1 MALSKKKKSIVLLS
15 GGLDSAVSFK
25 KVFGETDIVLT
36 LTFDYGQRAAK
47 KEIEA
52 AGAIS
57 KLFNVDHK
65 VIDLPWLK
73 ELTTTALVELS
84 ESMPRLD
91 RSELDDLSKAG
102 QSAEN
107 VWVPNRNGV
116 FINIAAAF
124 CEALE
129 ADHVVTGFNAEEAAT
144 FPDNSKAFVE
154 AVNGSLSYS
163 TLTKASVIAPTAEL
177 NKREIIKLALEIGA
191 PLDLVWSCY
200 EGDERMCGQ
209 CESCLRLRRGLESEN
224 KNLADK
230 FFPEKIK

>member
-1 MALSKKKKSIVLLS
+1 MTVSERKKSIVLLS
-15 GGLDSAVSFK
+15 GGLDSTVSFK
-25 KVFGETDIVLT
+25 KVVDDTDVILA

-47 KEIEA
+47 REIEA
-52 AGAIS
+52 AAAIS
-57 KLFNVDHK
+57 KRYDVDHK

-73 ELTTTALVELS
+73 EITKTALVELN

-91 RSELDDLSKAG
+91 RSELDDLGKAG

-177 NKREIIKLALEIGA
+177 NKREIIKLALEIDA

-200 EGDERMCGQ
+200 EGGERMCGQ
-209 CESCLRLRRGLESEN
+209 CESCLRLKRGLESE
-224 KNLADK
+224 KADLV
-230 FFPEKIK
+230 EKLFG

>member
-1 MALSKKKKSIVLLS
+1 MTVSERKKSIVLLS
-15 GGLDSAVSFK
+15 GGLDSTVSFK
-25 KVFGETDIVLT
+25 KVVDDTDVILA

-47 KEIEA
+47 REIEA
-52 AGAIS
+52 AAAIS
-57 KLFNVDHK
+57 KRYDVDHK

-73 ELTTTALVELS
+73 EITKTALVELN

-91 RSELDDLSKAG
+91 RSELDDLGKAG

-116 FINIAAAF
+116 FTNIAAAF

-177 NKREIIKLALEIGA
+177 NKREIIKLALEIDA

-200 EGDERMCGQ
+200 EGGERMCGQ
-209 CESCLRLRRGLESEN
+209 CESCLRLKRGLESE
-224 KNLADK
+224 KADLV
-230 FFPEKIK
+230 EKLFG